1 MKKTILLIFWLLG
14 ASVFLQAQSYL
25 GFNSDNYSGVNA
37 ITINPANITDSPYKL
52 DINLAGLSAFGSNDY
67 FGVNLFDTFKD
78 GYSFDLEST
87 KSPRDDNRGAGNID
101 VLGPSF
107 MFNLNAKST
116 LAIFTRGRLFI
127 NANDIDG
134 ATMASIDD
142 DTTKD
147 YNINEEAFNGVGHAW
162 AEFGVAYARTIL
174 NNERNKLKGGFS
186 IKYLKGLG
194 SAYAFGENVT
204 FTYDYDGT
212 DLGGGETTGSISSSG
227 TLNIAR
233 FEEFD
238 GDGYDYKSPG
248 NSSGFGFDFGVT
260 YDWNPNS
267 FSDEGVNDY
276 KLRIGISV
284 TDIGFINYKNGIREV
299 YNINSTNVSEEDY
312 RNAESIG
319 DFLNNFY
326 TRGEA
331 GTGYK
336 IDLPSALHV
345 NLDLNLNSKLF
356 LNLNTDLSLMSKS
369 RVTANRII
377 NTVSLTPRYQS
388 KWFSFYLPFSVVERN
403 GLRLGAGLR
412 AGPLYVGSGS
422 VISAFASDDNQQADV
437 YAGLKIPFYKTTPKD
452 KDEDGIVDKE
462 DDCPEE
468 FGPEENNGCPWGD
481 KDEDGI
487 LDNEDVCPEEAG
499 PLENKGC
506 PWKDTDGD
514 GVLDKD
520 DNCIE
525 EAGTI
530 PNKGCPEEEVTEEV
544 QKTLNAFAR
553 TILFDSGTAMIKE
566 ESNSVLSEIAEIL
579 KEYPSSGFTIEGHTD
594 STGSDDLNRDLS
606 EARANAVKDF
616 LVKNGIDTGRLLTVG
631 YGESKPI
638 FSNKTRYGRSR
649 NRRVEINLID

>member
-1 MKKTILLIFWLLG
+1 MKKITLAILWLLG
-14 ASVFLQAQSYL
+14 ASVFLQAQSYI

-37 ITINPANITDSPYKL
+37 ITLNPANITDSPYKF
-52 DINLAGLSAFGSNDY
+52 DINIVGLSAFGSNDY
-67 FGVNLFDTFKD
+67 FGVNIFDTFKD

-101 VLGPSF
+101 ILGPSL
-107 MFNLNAKST
+107 MFNLTQNST
-116 LAIFTRGRLFI
+116 VAIFTRGRLFI

-147 YNINEEAFNGVGHAW
+147 YNINEEAFNGVGHFW
-162 AEFGVAYARTIL
+162 AEFGVAYARTL
-174 NNERNKLKGGFS
+174 LMNNRSKLKGGFS
-186 IKYLKGLG
+186 LKYLKGLG

-204 FTYDYDGT
+204 FIYDYDGT
-212 DLGGGETTGSISSSG
+212 DLGGGNTTGSISSSG
-227 TLNIAR
+227 TLNVAR

-238 GDGYDYKSPG
+238 SDNYDYKSPK

-260 YDWNPNS
+260 YDWNPDG
-267 FSDEGVNDY
+267 FSGEGVNDY
-276 KLRIGISV
+276 KIRVAASV
-284 TDIGFINYKNGIREV
+284 TDIGYVNYKNGIKEI
-299 YNINSTNVSEEDY
+299 YNINNTNVSEEDY

-319 DFLNNFY
+319 DFLNDFY
-326 TRGEA
+326 TKGEA

-336 IDLPSALHV
+336 IDLPSALHI
-345 NLDLNLNSKLF
+345 NFDWKLNSKLF
-356 LNLNTDLSLMSKS
+356 LNFNSDVSLMSAN
-369 RVTANRII
+369 RITANRII
-377 NTVSLTPRYQS
+377 NTYSLIPRYQS
-388 KWFSFYLPFSVVERN
+388 KWFSFYLPFSMVERN

-437 YAGLKIPFYKTTPKD
+437 YAGLKIPFYKNTSKD
-452 KDEDGIVDKE
+452 KDEDGVVDKE
-462 DDCPEE
+462 DECPNA

-481 KDEDGI
+481 KDDDGI
-487 LDNEDVCPEEAG
+487 LDNEDACPDQAG
-499 PLENKGC
+499 PIENKGC

-514 GVLDKD
+514 GVIDKD
-520 DNCIE
+520 DECMF

-530 PNKGCPEEEVTEEV
+530 PNNGCPEEEVTEEV
-544 QKTLNAFAR
+544 QKSLNAFAR
-553 TILFDSGTAMIKE
+553 TILFDSNTAMIKA
-566 ESNSVLSEIAEIL
+566 ESTGVLNEIVSIL

-594 STGSDDLNRDLS
+594 STGGDELNRELS

-616 LVKNGIDTGRLLTVG
+616 LVRNGIDTNRLLTVG